1 MFDIELHV
9 VPLINEIDFTIP
21 ENGSIIFAVIS
32 FQNDTCF
39 HFKNSFHIE
48 TISSYLH
55 GLLPSLPTQD
65 IHCYYLLQP
74 PDPHCSSDLQLT
86 QLSLKNYKLICLIK
100 AINSYQLN
108 MVYIIIVDFNTAGK
122 QDRSFFRKRILVLSE
137 VTRVNNEL
145 INHE

>member
-1 MFDIELHV
+1 MRLYIMFDIELHV
-9 VPLINEIDFTIP
+9 VPLIHEIDFAIP
-21 ENGSIIFAVIS
+21 ENGLIIFAVIS

-39 HFKNSFHIE
+39 HFKNSFLSYRDI
-48 TISSYLH
+48 ISNYLH

-86 QLSLKNYKLICLIK
+86 QLSLKNYKLICSIK

-108 MVYIIIVDFNTAGK
+108 MVYIIIVDFNTARK
-122 QDRSFFRKRILVLSE
+122 QDRSFLEKEF
-137 VTRVNNEL
+137 
-145 INHE
+145 